1 MNVSRGESSRLRP
14 LAVLG
19 ISADEELVYRALL
32 TGIASTA
39 EEVARS
45 LALPLRKVQ
54 RLLDAIEARALATH
68 SPERP
73 RRYIAASP
81 ELAVEALIHR
91 GQAHLERARA
101 AIPELKQQR
110 SAAAVVPDHD
120 SVVELITNRD
130 AERQNFERMHQLARK
145 EVVSLVRPPLRVSR
159 LDIPC
164 EEDQHYQTL
173 ARARGVRYRS
183 IIDHDYLALPGA
195 FEHVRWDIRAG
206 EEIRVFPSLP
216 LKLVVADRHIA
227 FIPLTLEHA
236 DSPTLLVRPSAL
248 LDAFVALFE
257 SLWERA
263 TPLALRDDGSVSE
276 VTHAAPVDADTDA
289 LLSLLAAGLNDKAI
303 AHEVGISSATLSRR
317 IADLMGSLDTR
328 TRFQLGWR
336 AALKAFPDRSAQSG
350 RDA

>member
-1 MNVSRGESSRLRP
+1 MNLSQPEAPDFRP
-14 LAVLG
+14 LAILG
-19 ISADEELVYRALL
+19 ISAEEERVYRALL
-32 TGIASTA
+32 AGAASTA
-39 EEVARS
+39 EELSRTVG
-45 LALPLRKVQ
+45 LPSRKVQ

-91 GQAHLERARA
+91 GQADLERARA
-101 AIPELKQQR
+101 VIPELRKQR
-110 SAAAVVPDHD
+110 SAAASDHEQ
-120 SVVELITNRD
+120 VVELLTSRD
-130 AERQNFERMHQLARK
+130 AERQNFERMHQLARN

-183 IIDHDYLALPGA
+183 IVDRDYLALPGA

-216 LKLVVADRHIA
+216 LKLVVADRRIA

-257 SLWERA
+257 SLWERS
-263 TPLALRDDGSVSE
+263 TPLALDGDGTVAETRASP
-276 VTHAAPVDADTDA
+276 AIDADLDT
-289 LLSLLAAGLNDKAI
+289 LVTLLAAGLNDKAI
-303 AHEVGISSATLSRR
+303 AHEVGVSSATLSRR
-317 IADLMGSLDTR
+317 IADLMASLDTR
-328 TRFQLGWR
+328 TRFQTGWR
-336 AALKAFPDRSAQSG
+336 AALKAFPERAAERSGS
-350 RDA
+350 D